1 MGGAFPTEPVPSP
14 PRHCGWFVETGEQG
28 GILLAGSSG
37 QWDGRGV
44 AFLSPSSPPPG
55 ELSQEYRLLKFRV
68 SFVYQQANNRETL
81 VSLKYNAIR
90 LPLKEAPASPRL
102 RKQLTWPLQLS
113 LCPRT
118 GAVAWA
124 MGHREGCLAWPTS
137 PVNRRGWGGAV
148 ARPLLP
154 LHPQPLPTA
163 RGTHSP
169 KSLLLSSLSGRKL
182 SLSCR

>member
-1 MGGAFPTEPVPSP
+1 MVRGD
-14 PRHCGWFVETGEQG
+14 TGEQG

-81 VSLKYNAIR
+81 VSLKYSAIR
-90 LPLKEAPASPRL
+90 LPLKEAPAAPWL
-102 RKQLTWPLQLS
+102 RKQLTWLLQLS

-118 GAVAWA
+118 GAAAWA

-137 PVNRRGWGGAV
+137 PVNRRGWGG
-148 ARPLLP
+148 LLHGP
-154 LHPQPLPTA
+154 CYPSTP
-163 RGTHSP
+163 
-169 KSLLLSSLSGRKL
+169 SLSRLHEGLTHR
-182 SLSCR
+182 SPCY